1 MMDSIYITWA
11 AMWDRFFRQRANIG
25 ITRSCMRWYV
35 RKNYLTW
42 VKTTEI
48 LIWCARKRKPLL
60 EPRWAQPKTSIKPND
75 ESFISGSTMSL
86 RQSLLLFII
95 FLTTCNSIL
104 SSNIIGKLR
113 QNKDCYTLINTNKP
127 STVLPAK
134 SDSEVIFVYNY

>member
-1 MMDSIYITWA
+1 MHKWLFHQNGFTRTSLSATVTRVSNFVEENVFLLYI
-11 AMWDRFFRQRANIG
+11 
-25 ITRSCMRWYV
+25 
-35 RKNYLTW
+35 
-42 VKTTEI
+42 VK
-48 LIWCARKRKPLL
+48 A
-60 EPRWAQPKTSIKPND
+60 
-75 ESFISGSTMSL
+75 MSL

-134 SDSEVIFVYNY
+134 SDSDVIFVYNC